1 VVDYTFQELD
11 VPQDLIQ
18 FMPNNQLNTLIRY
31 DLSAQTAR
39 ELNDLLAENGFGRPV
54 NVDRGV
60 SIMQR
65 VVKHMRL
72 DTSDSEVFSGNG
84 STDDI
89 QDLIDDDESIAE
101 LYQDAQDSNV
111 EQIDDGTDP
120 VINGTEFNKVED
132 IAQEFFG
139 DSRVFDRFIDDT
151 DNIDGDE
158 VLEVVQNKVNGTPV
172 DRRSPPSALAS
183 VSINNITI
191 QTTNPAQGARI
202 R

>member
-1 VVDYTFQELD
+1 MVNYSFQELD

-72 DTSDSEVFSGNG
+72 DTSDSEVFSGDG

-89 QDLIDDDESIAE
+89 EDLIDDDESIAE
-101 LYQDAQDSNV
+101 KYQDAQDSSV

-132 IAQEFFG
+132 IAQELFG

-191 QTTNPAQGARI
+191 ETTNPAQGARI